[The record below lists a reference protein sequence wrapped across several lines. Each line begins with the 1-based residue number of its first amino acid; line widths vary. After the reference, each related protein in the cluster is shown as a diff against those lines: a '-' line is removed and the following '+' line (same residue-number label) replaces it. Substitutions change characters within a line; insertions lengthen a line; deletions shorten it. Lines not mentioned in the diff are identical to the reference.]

1 MRALAL
7 VLLLVLGS
15 CQLFESR
22 DMQPLADA
30 AQVKATLDADFAEG
44 WRGVLGKATI
54 EATLKAAMLGKITE
68 FEAASKAHT
77 RAVLDFA
84 SKAGKVDWRGLYD
97 QISKAA
103 QR

>member
-7 VLLLVLGS
+7 VLLLGFGS
-15 CQLFESR
+15 CQLLESR

-30 AQVKATLDADFAEG
+30 AQVKAKVDADFAEG
-44 WRGVLGKATI
+44 WRGVLDKATI
-54 EATLKAAMLGKITE
+54 DAVLKAAMLGKITE
-68 FEAASKAHT
+68 FEAESKAHT

-84 SKAGKVDWRGLYD
+84 SKAGKVDWRGLYE

-103 QR
+103 KR